1 MIWAGLSGDGVI
13 WLLADKIMPAPEGKA
28 RSAGV
33 SAFAESTYL
42 TAQIASPRG
51 RMQMLWAMTMLMVSP
66 TSSRNA
72 SAFRRWMLAIII
84 PNLHASPPLILRQRH
99 LKMRQHFEDGCWRCV
114 GLQLYASPPLI
125 LRQRHREMR
134 QHFEDGCWRYVG
146 LQLYASPRSNP
157 KLLYHAR

>member
-13 WLLADKIMPAPEGKA
+13 WLLADKIMSVPESKA

-66 TSSRNA
+66 TSSKNA
-72 SAFRRWMLAIII
+72 SAFRRWMLAVCRSSIICI
-84 PNLHASPPLILRQRH
+84 AAKQSQTFISCPLISYVDMLVKRQPRDAP
-99 LKMRQHFEDGCWRCV
+99 LTSSPVRQIP
-114 GLQLYASPPLI
+114 A
-125 LRQRHREMR
+125 
-134 QHFEDGCWRYVG
+134 YVCS
-146 LQLYASPRSNP
+146 Q
-157 KLLYHAR
+157 